1 MKYIPSRD
9 ILKAR
14 SGQSNKLPDLSK
26 IGGATVEEQKVL
38 EREIIAL
45 AHRITDLAE
54 KQSIITSEAH
64 SNGHKQMKIFC
75 VTLILV
81 VIIAFGFLTIMN
93 YNAYNYTY
101 ENGGMKYGVQ
111 RQTNQ

>member
-1 MKYIPSRD
+1 MANRH
-9 ILKAR
+9 ILKER
-14 SGQSNKLPDLSK
+14 SGKYNKLPGLSK
-26 IGGATVEEQKVL
+26 IGGATVSEEKVL

-45 AHRITDLAE
+45 AHRITELAE
-54 KQSIITSEAH
+54 KQSIITAESNL
-64 SNGHKQMKIFC
+64 NGHKQMKIFC

-81 VIIAFGFLTIMN
+81 VVVAFGFLTMMN

-101 ENGGMKYGVQ
+101 ENGGKNYGLQ